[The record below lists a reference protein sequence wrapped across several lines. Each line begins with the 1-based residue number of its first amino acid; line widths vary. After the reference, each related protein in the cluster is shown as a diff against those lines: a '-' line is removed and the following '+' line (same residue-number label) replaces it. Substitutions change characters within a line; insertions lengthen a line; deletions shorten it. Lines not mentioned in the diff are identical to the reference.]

1 MEDSRQMIPAGAPGA
16 TALETWLSL
25 YGIRPNTIRYT
36 GTFNKRILLSD
47 GSLSSI
53 LAAEVDESGDVDVS
67 EGSGSDVDQLAE
79 ESENSDDDGGHD
91 GNAFHSFG
99 FRLLPMGNLHLD
111 APDHGFRH
119 TVWIIRHQ

>member
-36 GTFNKRILLSD
+36 GTF
-47 GSLSSI
+47 
-53 LAAEVDESGDVDVS
+53 
-67 EGSGSDVDQLAE
+67 
-79 ESENSDDDGGHD
+79 SDDDGGHD